1 MNKLQ
6 VFWKSRLIWSY
17 SFFYWK
23 CFMFPHLYEKLP
35 KYIPEL
41 WDGYWFWRSL
51 NFSDKIFDE
60 ELCLTK

>member
-1 MNKLQ
+1 MTKLQ
-6 VFWKSRLIWSY
+6 IFWKSRLTWDY

-35 KYIPEL
+35 IGLSEL

-51 NFSDKIFDE
+51 NFSDKIFDKTE
-60 ELCLTK
+60 DL